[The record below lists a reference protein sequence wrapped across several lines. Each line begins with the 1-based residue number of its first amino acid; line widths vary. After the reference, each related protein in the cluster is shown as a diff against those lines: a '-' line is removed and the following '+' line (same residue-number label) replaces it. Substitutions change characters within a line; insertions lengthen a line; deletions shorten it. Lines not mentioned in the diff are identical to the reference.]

1 MSIVNFGSINLD
13 FVYRVER
20 LVRPGETVQAM
31 GQQLFS
37 GGKGFNQSVAL
48 ARAGA
53 SVRHVGRVGE
63 DGRWLVDALEAEGI
77 QTDAVEYGKM
87 PTGHAIIQVD
97 SDGENNIL
105 VCGGANL
112 EISAQAIEQA
122 CAALETSD
130 WVLLQNETNAT
141 AQVMRIVGEMGNPIV
156 LNPSPM
162 EPSLLELP
170 LASVDTF
177 IINRTEGET
186 LSGERE
192 PKRILERLAQQYP
205 RASVV
210 LTLGHRGV
218 LFARES
224 LRLEVPA
231 EPVKAVDTT
240 GAGDTFAGYFLAEMS
255 AGSEPLPALQ
265 LACRAAAHCV
275 TQPGASPSIPH
286 RSQLD
291 SGHA

>member
-77 QTDAVEYGKM
+77 QTDAVEYGKT

-162 EPSLLELP
+162 EPSLLALP
-170 LASVDTF
+170 LASVDTV
-177 IINRTEGET
+177 IIARTEGET

>member
-31 GQQLFS
+31 GQELFS

-77 QTDAVEYGKM
+77 QTDAVEYGKT

-97 SDGENNIL
+97 SQGENNIL
-105 VCGGANL
+105 VYGGANL
-112 EISAQAIEQA
+112 EIATSAIEQA
-122 CAALETSD
+122 CATLESSD

-162 EPSLLELP
+162 EASLLDLP
-170 LASVDTF
+170 LASVHTF
-177 IINRTEGET
+177 IINRSEGEA

-192 PKRILERLAQQYP
+192 PKRILDRLAQRYP

-240 GAGDTFAGYFLAEMS
+240 GAGDTFAGYFLAEIS
-255 AGSEPLPALQ
+255 AGSEALPALQ

-286 RSQLD
+286 RAQLD